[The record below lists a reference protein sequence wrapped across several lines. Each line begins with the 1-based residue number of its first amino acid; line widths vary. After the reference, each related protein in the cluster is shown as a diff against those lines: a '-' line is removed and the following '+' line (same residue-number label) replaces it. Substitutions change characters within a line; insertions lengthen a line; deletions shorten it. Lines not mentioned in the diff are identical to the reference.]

1 MSSDSFQRRVE
12 VLRESWAERR
22 HLKDLASSHEF
33 EPQFQLLETL
43 HGLAESAVADIR
55 AVYAEEIDVTLGPLP
70 DREDASPAFSI
81 TVGGPYTVTF
91 LLAERRR
98 MGLTRWFVSVTI
110 SSGGPGGAVTAAG
123 PERRNGQWTRLRVE
137 DILLSVLGAYERS
150 LSEGGTR
157 GGVRGLRAR
166 GA

>member
-22 HLKDLASSHEF
+22 QLKDLASSHDF
-33 EPQFQLLETL
+33 EPQFQLLESL
-43 HGLAESAVADIR
+43 HHLAESAVADIR
-55 AVYAEEIDVTLGPLP
+55 AVYGPDLDVTLGPLP
-70 DREDASPAFSI
+70 ERNTSGPAFSI
-81 TVGGPYTVTF
+81 TVGGNYTVTF

-98 MGLTRWFVSVTI
+98 MGLTHWSVSVTI
-110 SSGGPGGAVTAAG
+110 SSGGPGGAITAAG

-137 DILLSVLGAYERS
+137 DILLSVLGAHERS
-150 LSEGGTR
+150 QSESSNRPGTN
-157 GGVRGLRAR
+157 GVRAR